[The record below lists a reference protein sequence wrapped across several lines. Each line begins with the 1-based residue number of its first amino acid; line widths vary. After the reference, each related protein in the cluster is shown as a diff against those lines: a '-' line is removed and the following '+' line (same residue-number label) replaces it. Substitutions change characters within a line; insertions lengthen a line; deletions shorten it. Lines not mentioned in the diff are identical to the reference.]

1 MTLIIQLTL
10 LRHHR
15 NIIILHRRT
24 FSTLEYGRHQKDKL
38 RYTGTHN
45 VNLTAEK
52 KGVHCK
58 VKLIK
63 QCNVRRNNV

>member
-1 MTLIIQLTL
+1 MIMTKMTLIIQLTL

-24 FSTLEYGRHQKDKL
+24 FSTLEYGRRQKNKL

-52 KGVHCK
+52 KRSTLQSQTYK
-58 VKLIK
+58 TM
-63 QCNVRRNNV
+63 